1 MFFAA
6 MAALVMVSCGNGTP
20 KANMQDDIDSLSYA
34 MGMAQTQGLKEYLV
48 QRLGVDTAYID
59 EFIKGLN
66 DGSKVGDDAKKA
78 AYYAGVQIGQQISD
92 QMIKGLNYQ
101 IFGEDSVSSISKDN
115 FMAGFVAGTLG
126 KGGAMTMDEANDYA
140 QNKMQ
145 DVRARQMEKKYGEY
159 KAENEAYLQKIAK
172 EEGVQ
177 LLADGIYYK
186 VETQGNGAVPADS
199 NVVKVNYEG
208 KLIDGTV
215 FDSSYKRGEPMTFR
229 VNQVIPGWTKAL
241 TNMPVGSKWIIYI
254 PQDQAYGEREAGQ
267 IKPFST
273 LIFTV
278 ELLGIEK

>member
-20 KANMQDDIDSLSYA
+20 KADMQDDIDSLSYA

-66 DGSKVGDDAKKA
+66 DGSNVGDDKKKS
-78 AYYAGVQIGQQISD
+78 AYYAGVQIGQQITD
-92 QMIKGLNYQ
+92 QMLKGLEYQ
-101 IFGEDSVSSISKDN
+101 IFGEDSTSHVSKNN

-126 KGGAMTMDEANDYA
+126 KGGLMTIDEANEYA

-177 LLADGIYYK
+177 LLSDGIYYK
-186 VETQGNGAVPADS
+186 VETQGTGAVPADS

-215 FDSSYKRGEPMTFR
+215 FDSSYQRGEPMTFR
-229 VNQVIPGWTKAL
+229 VTQVIPGWTKAL

-254 PQDQAYGEREAGQ
+254 PQNQAYGEREAGQ

-278 ELLGIEK
+278 ELLSIEK